1 VSIEPGEVQ
10 KAEYEAG
17 QIRKR
22 LLQVIADQF
31 GVPDGKIHNE
41 SHFMY
46 DLGLDSL
53 EIAQLQIAMEKEFK
67 IEVSDTDMKDVT
79 TVGGP
84 LLFLKKV
91 LDQK

>member
-1 VSIEPGEVQ
+1 MA
-10 KAEYEAG
+10 KRAEYEAR
-17 QIRKR
+17 QIRER

-31 GVPDGKIHNE
+31 GVPAEKICNE

-53 EIAQLQIAMEKEFK
+53 DLAQLQLEMEEEFK
-67 IEVSDTDMKDVT
+67 IEVSDMDMKEVA
-79 TVGGP
+79 TVGDA

-91 LDQK
+91 LGQR

>member
-1 VSIEPGEVQ
+1 MAKG
-10 KAEYEAG
+10 AENTANEL
-17 QIRKR
+17 RER
-22 LLQVIADQF
+22 LLQVIADEF

-53 EIAQLQIAMEKEFK
+53 EIAQLQIAMEEEFK

-79 TVGGP
+79 TVGGA

>member
-1 VSIEPGEVQ
+1 MAKGGEN
-10 KAEYEAG
+10 ESG
-17 QIRKR
+17 QLRER

-31 GVPDGKIHNE
+31 GVTGEKIRNE

-53 EIAQLQIAMEKEFK
+53 DLAQLQLEMEEEFK
-67 IEVSDTDMKDVT
+67 IEVTDIDMKGVA
-79 TVGGP
+79 TVGDA
-84 LLFLKKV
+84 LLFLEKV